1 MPSVSPL
8 PSRRTSLLA
17 LAACCQMPARAAGPA
32 PAVTAQQLVVGQVVS
47 LEGGRNEL
55 GVAARQG
62 VEAALQVVR
71 ANGGIQGRQLVVRA
85 LDDQAQPEQSR
96 AQARRLIDEGVFL
109 LFGSV
114 EGGPST
120 AVMEVAT
127 AAGVPFFGP
136 MAGSPGLRRPHQPLV
151 FPVRAEHRDE
161 FRVLLTQARKLG
173 MRRTALLHADTE
185 VGRQHLAN
193 AVAIAASLELA
204 PPLALPVQSGVT
216 DATLANWVARLR
228 QDRIEMVFNHG
239 SIGLYERLIRQ
250 ARSQALGCS
259 FWGVNSGA
267 TQLARHLGELAH
279 GMLFTQIVPNPWER
293 KTALTREYQAAFRA
307 SFRDQA
313 FSYASLE
320 GYVTT
325 LALAEAL
332 RRAGRQPT
340 RASFLAGLANVD
352 LDVAGYLLRYREG
365 DHAGSSFVDTAIVTR
380 DGRFLQ

>member
-1 MPSVSPL
+1 MPIVLRP
-8 PSRRTSLLA
+8 PNRRSSLITLLA
-17 LAACCQMPARAAGPA
+17 WGQIPAYAAGPA
-32 PAVTAQQLVVGQVVS
+32 SGISAQQLVVGQVIS

-62 VEAALQVVR
+62 VESALQVVN
-71 ANGGIQGRQLVVRA
+71 ANGGINGRNLVIRV

-96 AQARRLIDEGVFL
+96 AQARRLIDDGVFL

-136 MAGSPGLRRPHQPLV
+136 MAGSPGLRRPHQALV

-161 FRVLLTQARKLG
+161 FRVLLTQARRLG
-173 MRRTALLHADTE
+173 MRRTALLHADTD

-193 AVAIAASLELA
+193 ATALAATLELP
-204 PPLALPVQSGVT
+204 PPLPLPVQSGVT
-216 DATLANWVARLR
+216 DATLGNLVARLR

-239 SIGLYERLIRQ
+239 SIGIYERLIRQ
-250 ARSQALGCS
+250 ARGQGLGCA

-267 TQLARHLGELAH
+267 TQLARHLGPLAH
-279 GMLFTQIVPNPWER
+279 GMLFTQIVPSPWER
-293 KTALTREYQAAFRA
+293 KTALTREYQAAFHA

-313 FSYASLE
+313 YSYASLE

-340 RASFLAGLANVD
+340 RASFLAGLASVD
-352 LDVAGYLLRYREG
+352 LDVAGYLLRYRDG
-365 DHAGSSFVDTAIVTR
+365 DHTGSSFVDLAIVTR